1 MPKIKP
7 ALCQKVSL
15 QILLVTSLC
24 VIDCS
29 VRERNV
35 AVAMLTLGKIC
46 TADETKEIRSSFA
59 GAAAFFSLLA
69 LVRFISTHLFSSPSL
84 GTLCSILTCGPHVHN
99 ALMQWGCKLEREL
112 NVYRRNSNDGD
123 QRQFISLYSVVLKRA
138 NLMCTGINQSVHLWN
153 TQ

>member
-1 MPKIKP
+1 MPKINP

-59 GAAAFFSLLA
+59 GAAAFFFFFLIACSRAFHFHTFIFFPLTWHSLQY
-69 LVRFISTHLFSSPSL
+69 FNMWSS
-84 GTLCSILTCGPHVHN
+84 CS
-99 ALMQWGCKLEREL
+99 
-112 NVYRRNSNDGD
+112 
-123 QRQFISLYSVVLKRA
+123 
-138 NLMCTGINQSVHLWN
+138 
-153 TQ
+153 